1 MSGDRAVMEES
12 PRPARLTPRQRDVL
26 RLVALGH
33 TSREIAE
40 ILGISHRTVEMHR
53 ANGMRE
59 LKARGLPD
67 VVRWARENGLF
78 RPDDA

>member
-33 TSREIAE
+33 TSREIAA
-40 ILGISHRTVEMHR
+40 ILGISNRTVEMHR
-53 ANGMRE
+53 AHGMRE

-78 RPDDA
+78 RPDEA

>member
-1 MSGDRAVMEES
+1 MSGDLAVMEES

-33 TSREIAE
+33 TSREIAA
-40 ILGISHRTVEMHR
+40 ILGISNRTVEMHR
-53 ANGMRE
+53 SHGMRE

-78 RPDDA
+78 RPDEA

>member
-1 MSGDRAVMEES
+1 MRSDLSVVEES
-12 PRPARLTPRQRDVL
+12 PRPARLTAKQREVL

-40 ILGISHRTVEMHR
+40 ILGISNRTVEMHR